1 MATRKDYL
9 MINYQIE
16 FLQPFHLGT
25 GLPNGL
31 IHRAIKKDKNGYL
44 YVPGSTIK
52 GVLRHTC
59 EKIAQLLS
67 LPVTNPHNEQ
77 EAILSYKNEPSIIER
92 VFGSRYRESTLFF
105 DNAYL
110 NEKSK
115 EFLKSMTGES
125 FEDKKLRSFQ
135 TFTRTQTSIS
145 RLLGTVKEQALWTS
159 EFGIHGLIF
168 QGKITGYLE
177 GIIDDFSEPEGSFE
191 LTLLVCGLYAI
202 DQIGA
207 NCSTGGGTAKINL
220 EKLKLNDD
228 ILPPKTYIE
237 KLGNFVCYQDM
248 REEK

>member
-52 GVLRHTC
+52 GVLRQTC

-77 EAILSYKNEPSIIER
+77 DAILSYKNEPSVIER

-105 DNAYL
+105 DSAYL
-110 NEKSK
+110 SEKSK
-115 EFLKSMTGES
+115 EFLKSRTGES

-159 EFGIHGLIF
+159 EFGVPGFLF
-168 QGKITGYLE
+168 QGKIVGYLE
-177 GIIDDFSEPEGSFE
+177 GIVDDFSEPEGSFE

-202 DQIGA
+202 EQIGA
-207 NCSTGGGTAKINL
+207 NHSTSGGAAKINVENL
-220 EKLKLNDD
+220 QLNDK
-228 ILPPKTYIE
+228 ILPPKAYIE
-237 KLGNFVCYQDM
+237 KLENFVCYQDM
-248 REEK
+248 QEAK